1 MVLGFETAERTPSSV
16 PPSTSPSPSHSASHA
31 TNFSVPHPGPAG
43 ALDDG
48 RTGPAHILSNAT
60 AIPIAEPEHL
70 RAGNNMSSQDGE
82 VEGRPP
88 FLHVGRS
95 LFVVHYRRTAR

>member
-16 PPSTSPSPSHSASHA
+16 PPSPSHSASPA
-31 TNFSVPHPGPAG
+31 TSFSVPHPGPAAAA

-48 RTGPAHILSNAT
+48 RTGRAHILSHA
-60 AIPIAEPEHL
+60 AVIPIAEPEQL
-70 RAGNNMSSQDGE
+70 RAANNMRSQDGE

-88 FLHVGRS
+88 VLHVGRTLS
-95 LFVVHYRRTAR
+95 VVHCYRRTAR